1 MSEAT
6 LSAPLFFQKQFE
18 RLTSFLCCSLY
29 LRRRRGHSAEEGAPR
44 RASLSSGVSRGG
56 KVSRHIHT
64 EIPLFPL
71 TVRETPA
78 QVPDPASKEEP
89 QNLLREPC
97 RVALSLALRAR
108 LGSPPAVGRGCNPLA
123 LRVGDGSAVLSLR
136 WLAGT
141 WLLSSTLQTLS
152 LPRPYTF
159 EMSETWC
166 QQYALLC
173 RHPSWWLQGVLGA
186 VPLAGPLPR
195 GLFPALTGHRGETD
209 LK

>member
-89 QNLLREPC
+89 QNLLREPLPSRPEPGPQGTAGVSTRC
-97 RVALSLALRAR
+97 GAGVQPAR
-108 LGSPPAVGRGCNPLA
+108 
-123 LRVGDGSAVLSLR
+123 
-136 WLAGT
+136 T
-141 WLLSSTLQTLS
+141 
-152 LPRPYTF
+152 
-159 EMSETWC
+159 
-166 QQYALLC
+166 
-173 RHPSWWLQGVLGA
+173 QGW
-186 VPLAGPLPR
+186 
-195 GLFPALTGHRGETD
+195 
-209 LK
+209 

>member
-29 LRRRRGHSAEEGAPR
+29 LWRRRGHSAEEGAPR

-89 QNLLREPC
+89 QNLLRESLPSRPEPGPQGHGWGLHPLWGGGATRSHSGLVMGLPFC
-97 RVALSLALRAR
+97 LLDGLLAL
-108 LGSPPAVGRGCNPLA
+108 GCCP
-123 LRVGDGSAVLSLR
+123 
-136 WLAGT
+136 
-141 WLLSSTLQTLS
+141 Q
-152 LPRPYTF
+152 
-159 EMSETWC
+159 
-166 QQYALLC
+166 LC
-173 RHPSWWLQGVLGA
+173 RP
-186 VPLAGPLPR
+186 
-195 GLFPALTGHRGETD
+195 
-209 LK
+209 